1 MIYLE
6 NFIISVNCVIPV
18 FMMICTGAMIR
29 RAYNVPKEVFD
40 QVSTMCFQVLLP
52 FMLFDNIYSADLS
65 LAFDLNL
72 ILFLGAG
79 IIIWFLI
86 GYVLFTLL
94 EPNPR
99 TRGAYIQCFFRSNI
113 GVVGVAMARSMMD
126 DVGVATV
133 TIAVAILAPL
143 YNILAIIGLET
154 CRGGNVSAK
163 DAIYSI
169 AKNNIVRSCVLGII
183 FLLLDIPVPSAIQKG
198 LGSIGDAGSVMTMV
212 ALGASLRFDG
222 IKQNLKKV
230 GFACCIR
237 LFVAPLVLNAAAIL
251 LGFRGNALGTILLAT
266 ATPMASTSY
275 AMALVCDSD
284 HELTGQILV
293 TTSFFCSLT
302 LFLWIFAFKQLG
314 LM

>member
-1 MIYLE
+1 ME
-6 NFIISVNCVIPV
+6 NFIISINCVIPV
-18 FMMICTGAMIR
+18 FMMICTGALIR
-29 RAYNVPKEVFD
+29 QVYHVPKEVFD
-40 QVSTMCFQVLLP
+40 RISTMCFQVLLP
-52 FMLFDNIYSADLS
+52 FMLFDNIYSADFS
-65 LAFDLNL
+65 LAFDPKL
-72 ILFLGAG
+72 IVFLGIG
-79 IIIWFLI
+79 IVVWFII
-86 GYVLFTLL
+86 GYALFTAL

-133 TIAVAILAPL
+133 TIAVAVLAPL

-154 CRGGNVSAK
+154 CRGGNISAR
-163 DAIYSI
+163 DAIHSI
-169 AKNNIVRSCVLGII
+169 VHNNIVRSCVLGIL
-183 FLLLDIPVPSAIQKG
+183 FLLLDIPIPSAIQKG

-222 IKQNLKKV
+222 MKQNIKKV

-237 LFVAPLVLNAAAIL
+237 LFVAPLVLNTAAIL
-251 LGFRGNALGTILLAT
+251 IGFRGNALGTVLLAT

-275 AMALVCDSD
+275 AMALACDSD

-302 LFLWIFAFKQLG
+302 LFLWIFCFKQLG
-314 LM
+314 LL